1 MGCAFT
7 EGRCRAGG
15 AGSRVP
21 SPGHRPGP
29 FLLARWRVLGSVRGP
44 CCLESKPAHA
54 AAARNPGNPGPGPPH
69 LLLKRGGRPIICQG
83 GGGLA
88 AQLDGLRPWLGHCSQ
103 GQGHHA
109 HSKPEE
115 LWEEVWARVWVSLWT
130 LTLLFIFYY

>member
-1 MGCAFT
+1 MPG
-7 EGRCRAGG
+7 GRCRQQGTKPRAQARPVPAGKVEG
-15 AGSRVP
+15 C
-21 SPGHRPGP
+21 
-29 FLLARWRVLGSVRGP
+29 RGP

-88 AQLDGLRPWLGHCSQ
+88 AQVDGLRPWLGHCSQ